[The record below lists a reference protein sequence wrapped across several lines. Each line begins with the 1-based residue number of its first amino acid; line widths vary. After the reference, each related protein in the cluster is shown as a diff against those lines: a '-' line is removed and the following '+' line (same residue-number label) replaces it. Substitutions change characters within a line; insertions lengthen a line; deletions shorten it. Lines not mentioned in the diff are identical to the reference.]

1 MKPVSRA
8 SVLAAYL
15 ATKWRLNRWKS
26 RAKFESWQK
35 HLLTRHLGWI
45 ANRSPYYRDRRDRR
59 SLDPAELETWP
70 IMDKAVMMRNLGS
83 LLTCELCAGERS
95 EINNSNGN
103 HLPTLPEFA
112 IGASSGTSGRLG
124 RFIVSM
130 GEQAFWAGAV
140 LAKVLRTSLLAPHRI
155 ALFLRANN
163 QLYHAVANSRIRLN
177 FFDLG
182 DSFEELL
189 RKLADFQPTVLV
201 GPPRLLVRIAHL
213 IVEASYPIRPQQV
226 VSAAEVLDPGDRELI
241 QSAFGVPVDEVYQ
254 ATEGF
259 LAATCR
265 FGRLHWNEDIVLI
278 EREPI
283 GHGRFLPII
292 TDFRRRTQPI
302 IRYRLDDVIIE
313 SDSVCPC
320 GSIFRPIGKI
330 EGRADDLLKLHSID
344 NQRGTG
350 MLFPDFVRLAVATAS
365 PYLQDFKVTQTRLDR
380 IEIALL
386 PELPTEASRAEF
398 LTHFENTLAKICEP
412 NGLVLPECVLMP
424 WRAEPPTQ
432 KQRRVRSL
440 VN

>member
-1 MKPVSRA
+1 
-8 SVLAAYL
+8 
-15 ATKWRLNRWKS
+15 
-26 RAKFESWQK
+26 
-35 HLLTRHLGWI
+35 
-45 ANRSPYYRDRRDRR
+45 
-59 SLDPAELETWP
+59 
-70 IMDKAVMMRNLGS
+70 
-83 LLTCELCAGERS
+83 
-95 EINNSNGN
+95 
-103 HLPTLPEFA
+103 
-112 IGASSGTSGRLG
+112 
-124 RFIVSM
+124 M

-163 QLYHAVANSRIRLN
+163 QLYHAVANYRIRLN

-189 RKLADFQPTVLV
+189 RNLADFQPTVLV

-213 IVEASYPIRPQQV
+213 IAEASYPIRPQQV
-226 VSAAEVLDPGDRELI
+226 VSAAEVLDLGDRELI

-283 GHGRFLPII
+283 GHGRFIPII

-313 SDSVCPC
+313 SDRICPC

-330 EGRADDLLKLHSID
+330 EGRADDLLKLLSID
-344 NQRGTG
+344 NQGGTG
-350 MLFPDFVRLAVATAS
+350 LLFPDFVRLAVATAS

-412 NGLVLPECVLMP
+412 NGLVLPECVLTP